1 MLVLSWAFS
10 ALSAPLSPR
19 NISCAWK
26 GSLMFCFI
34 FVSVFVFFSFCF
46 WDCEWCSWDGGDKS
60 HFIRLQHPSAC
71 KTWLV
76 FLLLCLSWAFSGH
89 WWTWPHSSWGIF
101 NLLESTE
108 KSHCRFPV
116 AHQSNQYPSTAFL
129 LLCLLLPG
137 GKIITA
143 HSRLHLGGVQLR
155 EARTSSKGT
164 PRRLDLTPL
173 SGKQTTSF
181 CHPFCCFPL
190 KWVICTHTKYFGG
203 MRMFLL
209 LCPLCRMHYPLIII
223 SILPLLRKC
232 WSLLLYVLWL
242 QFSSSGNSW
251 LTWLR
256 FTSLSDLK
264 RPL

>member
-89 WWTWPHSSWGIF
+89 WRTWPHSSWGIF

-129 LLCLLLPG
+129 LLRLLLPG

-143 HSRLHLGGVQLR
+143 HSRLHFGCVQLR
-155 EARTSSKGT
+155 EARTSSRRT
-164 PRRLDLTPL
+164 PRRLVSLN
-173 SGKQTTSF
+173 S
-181 CHPFCCFPL
+181 PF
-190 KWVICTHTKYFGG
+190 WQANY
-203 MRMFLL
+203 FLL
-209 LCPLCRMHYPLIII
+209 
-223 SILPLLRKC
+223 SPLL
-232 WSLLLYVLWL
+232 LLPPKMGYLHTYKVFWGYEDVFTALPSVL
-242 QFSSSGNSW
+242 NA
-251 LTWLR
+251 
-256 FTSLSDLK
+256 LSINNY
-264 RPL
+264 